1 MLESRLLHIYHWFC
15 VRVLFVTDRHSEG
28 LVRE

>member
-1 MLESRLLHIYHWFC
+1 MLESRLSHTYHGFG

-28 LVRE
+28 LVRA